1 MTFILEP
8 GYTLTASSWMYHEHP
23 AYIFHR
29 GVEDQPKVAKYAKI
43 LQFQKCVQKKYKLLW
58 VVTL

>member
-43 LQFQKCVQKKYKLLW
+43 LQFQKCAQKK
-58 VVTL
+58 